1 MFISVKRVNGECVC
15 LNILHILWIAKS
27 KKLNAVV
34 LTVDGDSFELAES
47 YEQFCE
53 RLEQSSIKTLCPV
66 K

>member
-1 MFISVKRVNGECVC
+1 MFISVKRVNGEYVF
-15 LNILHILWIAKS
+15 LNVLHILWIAKS
-27 KKLNAVV
+27 KKSQAVV

-53 RLEQSSIKTLCPV
+53 RLEQSSIKTLCPM